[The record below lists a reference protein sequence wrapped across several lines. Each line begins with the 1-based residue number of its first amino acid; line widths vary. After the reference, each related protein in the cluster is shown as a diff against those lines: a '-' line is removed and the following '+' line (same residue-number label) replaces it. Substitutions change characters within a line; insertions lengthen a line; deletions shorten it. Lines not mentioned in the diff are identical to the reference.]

1 MCFSDAARY
10 VSKMQLASLLVY
22 SVQFD
27 LIISLQMFLYEI
39 GLLTF
44 NVNFDNILLSIT
56 TNHDLMRTFPSNK
69 V

>member
-1 MCFSDAARY
+1 
-10 VSKMQLASLLVY
+10 MQLASLLVY

-56 TNHDLMRTFPSNK
+56 TNHDLMRTLPSNK